1 MGERGGGICGRKVIG
16 LGKSL
21 GIFPD
26 TEEHLGMGGREG
38 QPVLCRGIEEER
50 GETAANRNRR

>member
-21 GIFPD
+21 GIFSD
-26 TEEHLGMGGREG
+26 TEEHLGMGCREG
-38 QPVLCRGIEEER
+38 QPMLCQGIEEEL
-50 GETAANRNRR
+50 